1 MTIDYSSLQ
10 PWLMGHSTSRQK
22 SDHFDVLNHHL
33 RRGRGEEAAGG
44 LGAALA
50 CRACGL
56 VLGGKILE
64 IDGDLIFQP
73 EGA

>member
-10 PWLMGHSTSRQK
+10 PWLMGHSTSHHK
-22 SDHFDVLNHHL
+22 TDHFDVLNHHL
-33 RRGRGEEAAGG
+33 RLGLLGG

-50 CRACGL
+50 RRACGL